1 MAHPG
6 SCHQQGCD
14 LGAGL
19 AGKQGHISANI
30 SIFGAPL
37 CCSCGDR
44 GCFTPWVRTDC
55 EVMMGHLPACSWDA
69 DWHKNT
75 ARSAAVLH
83 CTNDQ
88 LQHIMGCIHCS
99 CQQVQFP
106 LQTVTIAYLCQ
117 VLITVLYVKQV
128 FLTSQTRRGKK
139 KSTKPAVMH
148 PGLRCDAG
156 PKECTAMAGPPQPA
170 RLRAQNTPTG
180 VEIPKVSLAERVPRH
195 GAAPSPGWARRPTSL
210 CCHQL
215 LAILS
220 NGRS

>member
-139 KSTKPAVMH
+139 KHQTSRDAPKPAV
-148 PGLRCDAG
+148 RCQ
-156 PKECTAMAGPPQPA
+156 PQ
-170 RLRAQNTPTG
+170 G
-180 VEIPKVSLAERVPRH
+180 VH
-195 GAAPSPGWARRPTSL
+195 CHGWATSA
-210 CCHQL
+210 CKAQSSEHPD
-215 LAILS
+215 
-220 NGRS
+220 GG